1 MGSKEKG
8 KRGDGGASPRARKG
22 EFPIRAEDYELMEPI
37 GDGATAVVRR
47 ARCLP
52 LGGEVVAV
60 KIMNL
65 SLRSEA
71 DVNNASEEVKTM
83 ILTDHPN
90 LLSAYCSFTQD
101 ENLWIVM
108 PYMAGGSCF
117 HLMKSSFPKGFEEE
131 RFIAFVLRETLRGLE
146 YLHGKGHIHRDV
158 KAGNILLDQHK
169 GVKLA
174 DFGISASVYDSM
186 INRNGKRHT
195 LVGTPCWMAPEV
207 MEQKEYDFKA
217 DIWSFGI
224 TALELANGHAPFSSQ
239 PPAKVFLMTL
249 QHAPPSLHNTK
260 DKKFSNSFKR
270 MIGACLIKDPSKR
283 PTAQMLLQLPFF
295 KKVKSEDNHVKCML
309 NKVPSLVARVQTIN
323 ENEAKLQ
330 AEKKPHDKIKEK
342 TSHDE
347 YWRGISQWHF
357 DIEDLKAQAK
367 LYSEENDSDEEE
379 YLRFL
384 FELDT
389 VDEIVPLQDV
399 RPQNHASDD
408 KKIVGTEI
416 VETPSSTTPIL
427 IPQSG
432 KQLENGPPNGLARH
446 ESFERHSKVPTK
458 QLSRAV
464 SNVTCMDEYVEKTA
478 IQKGRFKV
486 TTEETEASTHR
497 EKELLERIACLER
510 MLQVTQDEVVRL
522 KEKEAK
528 GAVPCVQQ
536 NSKVQGL

>member
-239 PPAKVFLMTL
+239 PPAK
-249 QHAPPSLHNTK
+249 
-260 DKKFSNSFKR
+260 
-270 MIGACLIKDPSKR
+270 
-283 PTAQMLLQLPFF
+283 
-295 KKVKSEDNHVKCML
+295 
-309 NKVPSLVARVQTIN
+309 

-522 KEKEAK
+522 KEKGEAK

>member
-8 KRGDGGASPRARKG
+8 KRGEGGASPRARKG

-295 KKVKSEDNHVKCML
+295 KKVKSEDNH
-309 NKVPSLVARVQTIN
+309 

-408 KKIVGTEI
+408 KKIV
-416 VETPSSTTPIL
+416 
-427 IPQSG
+427 
-432 KQLENGPPNGLARH
+432 
-446 ESFERHSKVPTK
+446 
-458 QLSRAV
+458 V
-464 SNVTCMDEYVEKTA
+464 SNVTCMDEHIEKMA

-522 KEKEAK
+522 KEK
-528 GAVPCVQQ
+528 GNYIDLPYYQF
-536 NSKVQGL
+536 S

>member
-1 MGSKEKG
+1 MGSREKS
-8 KRGDGGASPRARKG
+8 KQRGGGGACSPRARKG
-22 EFPIRAEDYELMEPI
+22 EFPIHAEDYELLEPI

-52 LGGEVVAV
+52 LGGEVVAI
-60 KIMNL
+60 KIMNMT
-65 SLRSEA
+65 LRSEA
-71 DVNNASEEVKTM
+71 DVNNATEEVKTM

-90 LLSAYCSFTQD
+90 LLGAYCTFLVD
-101 ENLWIVM
+101 ANLWIVM

-117 HLMKSSFPKGFEEE
+117 HLLKSSFPKGFEEE

-146 YLHGKGHIHRDV
+146 YLHAKGHIHRDV
-158 KAGNILLDQHK
+158 KAGNILLDQYK
-169 GVKLA
+169 GVKLG

-195 LVGTPCWMAPEV
+195 LVGTPCW
-207 MEQKEYDFKA
+207 A

-239 PPAKVFLMTL
+239 PPAK
-249 QHAPPSLHNTK
+249 A
-260 DKKFSNSFKR
+260 FKR

-283 PTAQMLLQLPFF
+283 PTAQMLLELPFF
-295 KKVKSEDNHVKCML
+295 KKVKSEDNYVKCML
-309 NKVPSLVARVQTIN
+309 NKVPSLVARMQTIK

-342 TSHDE
+342 TSNDE
-347 YWRGISQWHF
+347 YWRGVSHWDF

-389 VDEIVPLQDV
+389 VDKTVPLQDV
-399 RPQNHASDD
+399 HPQNDSNGDE
-408 KKIVGTEI
+408 KIVGNEMAEKPT
-416 VETPSSTTPIL
+416 STAPIP
-427 IPQSG
+427 IPQSV
-432 KQLENGPPNGLARH
+432 KRLENGASNSLVRH
-446 ESFERHSKVPTK
+446 ESFEKQSKVPAR
-458 QLSRAV
+458 QLLRAV
-464 SNVTCMDEYVEKTA
+464 SNATGVDEYLGKSA

-486 TTEETEASTHR
+486 TTEETEASTPTV
-497 EKELLERIACLER
+497 KELLGQIASLER
-510 MLQVTQDEVVRL
+510 QLHLSHEEIARL
-522 KEKEAK
+522 KEK
-528 GAVPCVQQ
+528 G
-536 NSKVQGL
+536 N

>member
-1 MGSKEKG
+1 MGSREKS
-8 KRGDGGASPRARKG
+8 KQRGGGGGCSPRSRKG
-22 EFPIRAEDYELMEPI
+22 EFPIHAEDYELLEPV

-52 LGGEVVAV
+52 LGGEVVAI
-60 KIMNL
+60 KIMNMT
-65 SLRSEA
+65 LRSEA
-71 DVNNASEEVKTM
+71 DVNNATEEVKTM

-90 LLSAYCSFTQD
+90 LLGAYCTFLVD
-101 ENLWIVM
+101 ANLWIVM

-117 HLMKSSFPKGFEEE
+117 HLLKSSFPKGFEEE

-146 YLHGKGHIHRDV
+146 YLHAKGHIHRDV
-158 KAGNILLDQHK
+158 KAGNILLDQYK
-169 GVKLA
+169 GVKLG

-260 DKKFSNSFKR
+260 DKKFSNAFKR

-283 PTAQMLLQLPFF
+283 PTAQMLLELPFF
-295 KKVKSEDNHVKCML
+295 KKVKSEDNYVKCML
-309 NKVPSLVARVQTIN
+309 NKVPSLVARMQTIK

-330 AEKKPHDKIKEK
+330 AEKKQNDKLKEK
-342 TSHDE
+342 TSNDE
-347 YWRGISQWHF
+347 YWRGVSHWDF

-389 VDEIVPLQDV
+389 VDETVPLQDV
-399 RPQNHASDD
+399 HPQNHSNGDE
-408 KKIVGTEI
+408 KIVGNEMA
-416 VETPSSTTPIL
+416 ENSTSTAPIP
-427 IPQSG
+427 IPESA
-432 KQLENGPPNGLARH
+432 KQLENGASNGLVRH
-446 ESFERHSKVPTK
+446 ESFEKQSKVPAR
-458 QLSRAV
+458 QLLRAV
-464 SNVTCMDEYVEKTA
+464 SNATGVDEYLGKSA

-486 TTEETEASTHR
+486 TTEEMHEASTPAV
-497 EKELLERIACLER
+497 KDLLQQIANLERQLHLSQEEIA
-510 MLQVTQDEVVRL
+510 RL
-522 KEKEAK
+522 KEK
-528 GAVPCVQQ
+528 G
-536 NSKVQGL
+536 N

>member
-1 MGSKEKG
+1 
-8 KRGDGGASPRARKG
+8 
-22 EFPIRAEDYELMEPI
+22 
-37 GDGATAVVRR
+37 
-47 ARCLP
+47 
-52 LGGEVVAV
+52 
-60 KIMNL
+60 
-65 SLRSEA
+65 
-71 DVNNASEEVKTM
+71 M

-90 LLSAYCSFTQD
+90 LLGAYCSFTEG

-117 HLMKSSFPKGFEEE
+117 HLMKSSFPKGFEDE
-131 RFIAFVLRETLRGLE
+131 RFIAFVLRETLRGLQ

-158 KAGNILLDQHK
+158 KSGNILLDQYK

-283 PTAQMLLQLPFF
+283 PTAQMLLELPFF
-295 KKVKSEDNHVKCML
+295 KKVKSEDNYVKCML
-309 NKVPSLVARVQTIN
+309 NKVPSLVARMQTIT
-323 ENEAKLQ
+323 ENEAKMQ
-330 AEKKPHDKIKEK
+330 ADKKPHDKIKEK
-342 TSHDE
+342 TSHEE
-347 YWRGISQWHF
+347 YFKGVSQWDF
-357 DIEDLKAQAK
+357 DIEDLKAQAT
-367 LYSEENDSDEEE
+367 LYSDENDSDEEE

-389 VDEIVPLQDV
+389 VDETVPLQDV
-399 RPQNHASDD
+399 QPRKCLNDD
-408 KKIVGTEI
+408 KKIIGDEI
-416 VETPSSTTPIL
+416 APKPKSTNPIQ
-427 IPQSG
+427 ITQSV
-432 KQLENGPPNGLARH
+432 KQVENGAPNGLVRH
-446 ESFERHSKVPTK
+446 ESFERHSKVPAK

-464 SNVTCMDEYVEKTA
+464 SNVKDMDEYLEKSA

-486 TTEETEASTHR
+486 TTEETEACTPR
-497 EKELLERIACLER
+497 EKELLERIASLER
-510 MLQVTQDEVVRL
+510 MLHVTQDEVVRL
-522 KEKEAK
+522 KAKDGK
-528 GAVPCVQQ
+528 GAMACVQQ
-536 NSKVQGL
+536 QK

>member
-1 MGSKEKG
+1 MGSREKA
-8 KRGDGGASPRARKG
+8 RRDGGTPSSSPRTRKG
-22 EFPIRAEDYELMEPI
+22 DFPIREEDYELLEPV

-52 LGGEVVAV
+52 LGGEVVAI

-65 SLRSEA
+65 SFRSEA
-71 DVNNASEEVKTM
+71 DMNNATEEVKTM

-90 LLSAYCSFTQD
+90 LLSAYCSFLVD
-101 ENLWIVM
+101 ESLWIVM
-108 PYMAGGSCF
+108 PYMAGGSCY
-117 HLMKSSFPKGFEEE
+117 HLMKSSFTKGFEEE

-146 YLHGKGHIHRDV
+146 YLHAKGHIHRDV

-260 DKKFSNSFKR
+260 DKKFSTAFKQ

-283 PTAQMLLQLPFF
+283 PTAEMLLELPFF
-295 KKVKSEDNHVKCML
+295 KKVKSEDNYVKGML
-309 NKVPSLVARVQTIN
+309 NKVPSLVARMQTIK

-342 TSHDE
+342 TSNDE
-347 YWRGISQWHF
+347 YWRGVSHWDF

-367 LYSEENDSDEEE
+367 LYSGENESDEEE
-379 YLRFL
+379 YLHFL

-389 VDEIVPLQDV
+389 VNEIVPFQYDH
-399 RPQNHASDD
+399 PHNHSNGN
-408 KKIVGTEI
+408 KEI
-416 VETPSSTTPIL
+416 VENEFAENSTSTAPIP

-432 KQLENGPPNGLARH
+432 KQLENGGSNGLVRH
-446 ESFERHSKVPTK
+446 ESFEKHSKGPTK
-458 QLSRAV
+458 QLLRAV
-464 SNVTCMDEYVEKTA
+464 SNMTDGDEYREKSS

-486 TTEETEASTHR
+486 TTEETQEAPIPTV
-497 EKELLERIACLER
+497 KELLEQIATLEKQ
-510 MLQVTQDEVVRL
+510 LQLSQDEIARL
-522 KEKEAK
+522 KEK
-528 GAVPCVQQ
+528 G
-536 NSKVQGL
+536 N

>member
-1 MGSKEKG
+1 
-8 KRGDGGASPRARKG
+8 
-22 EFPIRAEDYELMEPI
+22 
-37 GDGATAVVRR
+37 
-47 ARCLP
+47 
-52 LGGEVVAV
+52 
-60 KIMNL
+60 
-65 SLRSEA
+65 
-71 DVNNASEEVKTM
+71 
-83 ILTDHPN
+83 
-90 LLSAYCSFTQD
+90 
-101 ENLWIVM
+101 
-108 PYMAGGSCF
+108 
-117 HLMKSSFPKGFEEE
+117 
-131 RFIAFVLRETLRGLE
+131 
-146 YLHGKGHIHRDV
+146 
-158 KAGNILLDQHK
+158 
-169 GVKLA
+169 
-174 DFGISASVYDSM
+174 
-186 INRNGKRHT
+186 
-195 LVGTPCWMAPEV
+195 
-207 MEQKEYDFKA
+207 
-217 DIWSFGI
+217 
-224 TALELANGHAPFSSQ
+224 
-239 PPAKVFLMTL
+239 MTL

-295 KKVKSEDNHVKCML
+295 KKVKSEDNHVRCML
-309 NKVPSLVARVQTIN
+309 NKVPSLVARVQTIK

-389 VDEIVPLQDV
+389 VDEIVPIQDV
-399 RPQNHASDD
+399 HPQNH
-408 KKIVGTEI
+408 IVGTEI
-416 VETPSSTTPIL
+416 VETPSSTTPISP
-427 IPQSG
+427 PQSG
-432 KQLENGPPNGLARH
+432 KQLENGPPNGLLRH

-464 SNVTCMDEYVEKTA
+464 SNVTCTDEYLEKTA

-486 TTEETEASTHR
+486 TMEETEASTRR

-522 KEKEAK
+522 KEK
-528 GAVPCVQQ
+528 GNYIDLQYYHF
-536 NSKVQGL
+536 S

>member
-1 MGSKEKG
+1 MGSKG
-8 KRGDGGASPRARKG
+8 KRGDGGVSSPRSRKG

-65 SLRSEA
+65 ALRSEA

-260 DKKFSNSFKR
+260 DKKFSTSFKR

-283 PTAQMLLQLPFF
+283 PTARMLLELPFF

-309 NKVPSLVARVQTIN
+309 NKVPSLVARVQTIK

-367 LYSEENDSDEEE
+367 LYSEENDSDGEE
-379 YLRFL
+379 YLHFL

-389 VDEIVPLQDV
+389 VDETVPLKDV
-399 RPQNHASDD
+399 HRQKH
-408 KKIVGTEI
+408 IVGNEITEM
-416 VETPSSTTPIL
+416 PSSTTPVP

-432 KQLENGPPNGLARH
+432 KQLENGGPNGLVRH

-464 SNVTCMDEYVEKTA
+464 SNATGIDEYLEKTT

-486 TTEETEASTHR
+486 TMEETEVSTPR

-510 MLQVTQDEVVRL
+510 MLQVTQDEIVKL
-522 KEKEAK
+522 KEKDAK
-528 GAVPCVQQ
+528 G
-536 NSKVQGL
+536 